1 MASLSVQNMRESV
14 MGVYPWIGWRHKVER
29 MSDAQIIALY
39 HKFVS
44 IGKLCEAPDKP
55 VTGPK
60 RNVPKFDEYLG
71 EQLSIDD
78 IL

>member
-14 MGVYPWIGWRHKVER
+14 TRVYPGIGWRHKVER

-44 IGKLCEAPDKP
+44 IGKLYKGSDKS
-55 VTGPK
+55 VKEPK
-60 RNVPKFDEYLG
+60 KDIPKFDEYVG